1 MKKVFAKIAAIYTAV
16 LAFIGKSITSAFD
29 KLSSLGKEVVP
40 VAVKVVQGLKTF
52 TASDYDDVIVAIIAS
67 ANVPAGKYAAKIQ
80 MWLEKYL
87 PEISVKLE
95 IIQSI
100 LELDGIEATTEAI
113 MARLQLSENKGEK
126 ALALATEL
134 SLFLADGKLTWT
146 EAMKG
151 ANDYYNAFV
160 KPKE

>member
-1 MKKVFAKIAAIYTAV
+1 MKKIFAKIAAIYTAV
-16 LAFIGKSITSAFD
+16 LAFIGKSITSAYD

-52 TASDYDDVIVAIIAS
+52 VASDYDDIIVAIIGY
-67 ANVPAGKYAAKIQ
+67 ANTPAGKYASKVQ
-80 MWLEKYL
+80 TWLEKNL
-87 PEISVKLE
+87 PDIAVKLE

-100 LELDGIEATTEAI
+100 TELDGIEATTEAI
-113 MARLQLSENKGEK
+113 MKKLQISENRGEK

-134 SLFLADGKLTWT
+134 ALYLSDGKLTWA
-146 EAMKG
+146 EIKDAAK
-151 ANDYYNAFV
+151 DYYDAYV